1 MVESVEVPLETKTD
15 GVIALRGR
23 LLVHNDV
30 FFSRWVDEFRQIG
43 YTPVLRQDDEQHDLV
58 MLHVMAGIPRKTTPR
73 VWINVLLFVVTFL
86 STLFV
91 GSLYGAVELNS
102 FADLFRPENLL
113 RGLPFALT
121 LLGILGA
128 HEFGH
133 YFAASYHRVAVSLP
147 YFIPMPL
154 GFGTLGAVIQMKE
167 PVPDRRKLFDIAV
180 AGPLAGLAL
189 AIPLLMM
196 GLASSPVTIPDL
208 SAGAMLEGNSI
219 LYYYAKIAV
228 FGKALPNP
236 VTGEDVMMNQVTFA
250 AWIGLLVTAINL
262 LPVGQ
267 LDGGHVVYALFA
279 KNARY
284 INIATIVFMTV
295 LAVAG
300 LEPLQQIFPALVS
313 IGYTGWFIWLAL
325 LLMLVGPFH
334 PPALDDVSTLGPNRR
349 MLGYFIIILFIMI
362 FVPVPLR
369 PLT

>member
-1 MVESVEVPLETKTD
+1 
-15 GVIALRGR
+15 
-23 LLVHNDV
+23 
-30 FFSRWVDEFRQIG
+30 
-43 YTPVLRQDDEQHDLV
+43 
-58 MLHVMAGIPRKTTPR
+58 
-73 VWINVLLFVVTFL
+73 
-86 STLFV
+86 
-91 GSLYGAVELNS
+91 
-102 FADLFRPENLL
+102 
-113 RGLPFALT
+113 
-121 LLGILGA
+121 
-128 HEFGH
+128 
-133 YFAASYHRVAVSLP
+133 
-147 YFIPMPL
+147 
-154 GFGTLGAVIQMKE
+154 
-167 PVPDRRKLFDIAV
+167 
-180 AGPLAGLAL
+180 
-189 AIPLLMM
+189 
-196 GLASSPVTIPDL
+196 
-208 SAGAMLEGNSI
+208 MLEGNSI

-279 KNARY
+279 KKARY

-295 LAVAG
+295 LAFAG

-325 LLMLVGPFH
+325 LLILVGPFH

-349 MLGYFIIILFIMI
+349 LLGYFIIILFIML